1 MAVKLSTKYAD
12 NFISD
17 EALASMRAEAESAFE
32 KVMTGSGVIISV
44 GEISPSTMTEKS
56 LTVSRRLL
64 SISEP
69 TATFLS
75 LSVSADPI
83 SAQERLSNS

>member
-32 KVMTGSGVIISV
+32 KVMTGSGDGSDYSD
-44 GEISPSTMTEKS
+44 GSDDGSS
-56 LTVSRRLL
+56 DDGSYDDG
-64 SISEP
+64 SYDDGSYDDGSE
-69 TATFLS
+69 
-75 LSVSADPI
+75 
-83 SAQERLSNS
+83 EY